1 MTNTIYNGKINKS
14 KMQRYR
20 RGHNGMD
27 SKSIVR
33 FVRPWVQIPPA
44 APQKA
49 CNQVDFRLFSFSQ
62 SFASSTKIIEISPL
76 PASLLY
82 LTNDF
87 IPAIIANYEYTK

>member
-1 MTNTIYNGKINKS
+1 
-14 KMQRYR
+14 
-20 RGHNGMD
+20 MD

-49 CNQVDFRLFSFSQ
+49 CNQTDFRLFSFSQ
-62 SFASSTKIIEISPL
+62 VFLIKLYKNHRNFTSAGFL